1 MKILVVD
8 DESAIR
14 EVLRIVLSE
23 AGYEAVTAENGAV
36 AVQKLKES
44 ADFDLCIMDI
54 MMPGLS
60 GVDATAEIR
69 KFSAIPILFLTAK
82 SLPQDK
88 ASAYSAGGDDYLVKP
103 FPMSEL
109 LLKVEALTRRYN
121 HYASKDTVG
130 EDTIKLSG
138 GITVNAR
145 EREVLKNGTRID
157 MRDKEVD
164 VLIYLV
170 KNRGRCISSD
180 ELYKAVWD
188 EIPLPSSSNNITVH
202 ILNLRRKLEENYASP
217 RLIRTVWGKG
227 YQID

>member
-8 DESAIR
+8 DESDIR

-23 AGYEAVTAENGAV
+23 AGYEAVLAENGTV
-36 AVQKLKES
+36 AVENLKES

-69 KFSAIPILFLTAK
+69 RFSAIPILFLTAK

-88 ASAYSAGGDDYLVKP
+88 MAAYSAGGDDYLVKP

-121 HYASKDTVG
+121 HYASKDTAG
-130 EDTIKLSG
+130 EDIIRLSG
-138 GITVNAR
+138 CITVNVR
-145 EREVLKNGTRID
+145 EREVLKNGARID

-164 VLIYLV
+164 LLIYLV

-180 ELYKAVWD
+180 ELYKAVWG

-217 RLIRTVWGKG
+217 RLIRTVWGRG